1 MIELR
6 ENQII
11 QTTNGTNYILK
22 HVLSREGGVIAV
34 NEDGYDSFIKFR
46 DFKIILDPNME
57 EGGTNELC

>member
-11 QTTNGTNYILK
+11 QT
-22 HVLSREGGVIAV
+22 VIAV
-34 NEDGYDSFIKFR
+34 NEDGYDFFIKFR
-46 DFKIILDPNME
+46 DFKVILDPNME

>member
-22 HVLSREGGVIAV
+22 HVLTR
-34 NEDGYDSFIKFR
+34 DGYV
-46 DFKIILDPNME
+46 
-57 EGGTNELC
+57 